1 MKKIGKVAAVLVA
14 AGMLFTG
21 VGTAY
26 ADDATA
32 TGTATPQTTETAP
45 ANGSDGT
52 KAATNAAPQSDAD
65 AKANAK
71 TEAKPEAAP
80 KAGTKANAAAPQ
92 AKAEEVAPQSAGA
105 TITNIEKPAGTLKYG
120 AGYNDASKPV
130 FKVTLSGLTVGHGYG
145 LYTNVDYDPGK
156 KPAVGDSQGV
166 YGGGFTANAATQTVE
181 VKYSGSTIAKDI
193 WFALVESDGPA
204 SGDVVVGKVVSISDV
219 QVDSVDVRKS
229 ITFSDQ
235 KVEDVGTHSA
245 GLKAHYTIDEKLL
258 PDVDK
263 ICYSTSLLR
272 VFSVQGKAAADE
284 WQYVGWLG
292 APLWDCVTGAV
303 SDDGPIAA
311 SQYSKVRNLAD
322 GYAKD
327 QQMIG
332 QWFHRGY
339 TVTGSDLKTSDD
351 ISSVLVG
358 LQPDTKYGNWG
369 NKYGNPEASLS
380 ALAHEDNPKADPL
393 SMLYSGLYVTFK
405 DGSTYSTGLSENG
418 VSLVSDFTT
427 QKLPED
433 KQPVASDKLTDI
445 NKNGVIGDAKTEAG
459 STYRLYVDSLKE
471 TAACKAAVAAK
482 QYCYWTGYIYSD
494 PVQLGSADGKA
505 SAVRVD
511 KDGKAYV
518 EYTIP
523 AGYSGDHKIA
533 VYDDSGNLLG
543 WAPVVV
549 GQASPKPD
557 TNTNNGGAANN
568 GANTGTNTNNG
579 ATLSTSANK
588 ANTANKNNKKA
599 AKGKTMP
606 KTGSDVLVIAF
617 AGIALLIAGMSVVV
631 YCRRQA

>member
-1 MKKIGKVAAVLVA
+1 MKKMGKVAAVLVA

-21 VGTAY
+21 TGTAW
-26 ADDATA
+26 ADDAA
-32 TGTATPQTTETAP
+32 TNDVTPQTTTAETAP
-45 ANGSDGT
+45 ATTADGT
-52 KAATNAAPQSDAD
+52 NATTNAAPQSDAD
-65 AKANAK
+65 AK
-71 TEAKPEAAP
+71 TEAAP
-80 KAGTKANAAAPQ
+80 KAEAKSDAKAAGPQ
-92 AKAEEVAPQSAGA
+92 AQAEEVAPQSTGA

-120 AGYNDASKPV
+120 VGYGINASKPV

-145 LYTNVDYDPGK
+145 LYTNVDYDPGM
-156 KPAVGDSQGV
+156 KPVVGDSQGV
-166 YGGGFTANAATQTVE
+166 YGGGFTATAATQTVE
-181 VKYSGSTIAKDI
+181 VKYGGSNAKDI

-204 SGDVVVGKVVSISDV
+204 SGDVVVGKVVSVSDV

-263 ICYSTSLLR
+263 ICYSTTLLR
-272 VFSVQGKAAADE
+272 VFSVQGKAAAGE

-303 SDDGPIAA
+303 SDGGPTAA

-327 QQMIG
+327 QRMIG

-339 TVTGSDLKTSDD
+339 TVTGSDLKTSGD

-358 LQPDTKYGNWG
+358 LQSDTKYGNWG
-369 NKYGNPEASLS
+369 NKYGNPEAALS

-405 DGSTYSTGLSENG
+405 DGSTYSTALNGDG
-418 VSLVSDFTT
+418 VSPVSDFTT

-433 KQPVASDKLTDI
+433 KQPVASDKLTDA

-543 WAPVVV
+543 WTPVVV

-557 TNTNNGGAANN
+557 TNTNNGGAAN
-568 GANTGTNTNNG
+568 TGTNTNNG
-579 ATLSTSANK
+579 ATLSTPANK

-617 AGIALLIAGMSVVV
+617 AGIALLIAGVSVVV
-631 YCRRQA
+631 YRRRQA